1 MSGNSIFLSQGK
13 GRKAETPRGNS
24 EKMVGAANT
33 QAVSAWKASAWPTS
47 DSGVIEGTVTDQQE
61 GRSTVCEEGVSDEQL
76 MLDCQKGKVEALEQL
91 YARYY
96 QPIFL
101 FILRMVQRRDLAEDL
116 AQETFLRVFNNR
128 MSWQP
133 KSKFTSWMYRIARNL
148 SIDEKRRYWNR
159 MVYADSNFRDA
170 SGEDQGSFLDRVP
183 DKGGDARDAF
193 AHKIDEEAIKNAINQ
208 LSDEQRE
215 VIVLNKYQG
224 LSYVEIADILDATP
238 ESIKQRAY
246 RAHLKLREI
255 LQPMLGEYA

>member
-1 MSGNSIFLSQGK
+1 MDGKSNFLSLRK
-13 GRKAETPRGNS
+13 GRKATEPGGDSDT
-24 EKMVGAANT
+24 MVGVANT
-33 QAVSAWKASAWPTS
+33 QAAAWPTS
-47 DSGVIEGTVTDQQE
+47 NTGVIEGSVTDNQE
-61 GRSTVCEEGVSDEQL
+61 GRSTCLEDGVSDEQL
-76 MLDCQKGKVEALEQL
+76 MLDCQKGKEEALEQL

-101 FILRMVQRRDLAEDL
+101 FVLRMVQRRDLAEDL
-116 AQETFLRVFNNR
+116 AQETFLRVYNNR

-133 KSKFTSWMYRIARNL
+133 KSKFTSWLYRIARNL

-159 MVYADSNFRDA
+159 MVYADSSFHDA
-170 SGEDQGSFLDRVP
+170 SGENQGSFLENVK

-193 AHKIDEEAIKNAINQ
+193 ASKIDEEAIKNAINQ

-224 LSYVEIADILDATP
+224 LSYVEIAEILEATP